1 MWYVF
6 VMADF
11 EAADYTEDWA
21 SFGTKIDGKSFVEEL
36 KISFLILFM
45 WLMKNYMKANTDMNN
60 LLLSENND
68 LKAKIDEIIN
78 QNAIESENHQVFQA
92 Y

>member
-1 MWYVF
+1 
-6 VMADF
+6 
-11 EAADYTEDWA
+11 
-21 SFGTKIDGKSFVEEL
+21 
-36 KISFLILFM
+36 
-45 WLMKNYMKANTDMNN
+45 MKNYMKANTDMNN